1 MKHTKGNWKVYAD
14 TIQNE
19 DGLIAEIATQNGNS
33 KNWQANAKLIAA
45 APDMLEACKL
55 ALVVLRGLDSS
66 ALVIPILE
74 QTINKATKAMT
85 NL

>member
-1 MKHTKGNWKVYAD
+1 MEHTQGEWHAKDGQIYPLQTGKTLAVIPYFD
-14 TIQNE
+14 EE
-19 DGLIAEIATQNGNS
+19 DKEQ
-33 KNWQANAKLIAA
+33 QANAKLIAA

-74 QTINKATKAMT
+74 QTINKATI
-85 NL
+85 